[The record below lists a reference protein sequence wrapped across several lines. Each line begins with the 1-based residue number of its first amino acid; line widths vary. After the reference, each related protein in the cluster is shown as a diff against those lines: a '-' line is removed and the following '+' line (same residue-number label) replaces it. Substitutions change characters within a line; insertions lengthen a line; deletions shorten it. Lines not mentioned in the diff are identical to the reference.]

1 MHATQNIKLCKMLSE
16 KGLLTVP
23 AGDNIIRLAPPL
35 IISKKECKI
44 AINIIRK
51 VMDTQNG

>member
-1 MHATQNIKLCKMLSE
+1 MLSE

-23 AGDNIIRLAPPL
+23 AADNVIRLAPPL
-35 IISKKECKI
+35 IINKKECKI
-44 AINIIRK
+44 AINIIKK